1 MPVPHMD
8 RKIQEFG
15 KFLGGPVLGLH
26 AFTAKG
32 LNSIPGWGTKILQ
45 GAEPGKKKKRK
56 KERKEFSLFNFSFFA
71 CHMYLKMRHEHTVP
85 GAFLLF

>member
-1 MPVPHMD
+1 MD
-8 RKIQEFG
+8 RTIQEFG

-32 LNSIPGWGTKILQ
+32 LNSIPRRGTKILQ
-45 GAEPGKKKKRK
+45 GAELEKKK
-56 KERKEFSLFNFSFFA
+56 KERKEFSLFNFSFSP
-71 CHMYLKMRHEHTVP
+71 CHRYLKMRPEHTVP

>member
-45 GAEPGKKKKRK
+45 GAEPGKKKKK
-56 KERKEFSLFNFSFFA
+56 KERK
-71 CHMYLKMRHEHTVP
+71 K
-85 GAFLLF
+85 GI